1 MKIRQAM
8 TQQGQRKAKHH
19 QYLTE
24 DTGNPHLEKQVA
36 VVTAL
41 MRVSTN
47 WRSFKRLFER
57 NFQPPGGYQ
66 EEMFED
72 FDN

>member
-1 MKIRQAM
+1 MK
-8 TQQGQRKAKHH
+8 GQRKARHH

-41 MRVSTN
+41 MRVSPN
-47 WRSFKRLFER
+47 SRSFKRLFER
-57 NFQPPGGYQ
+57 NFQPLGGYQ

-72 FDN
+72 FDE